1 MMTYHDNLPAGP
13 AALATTMTYQQ
24 GCWNLTG
31 GTYYVRGKAVP
42 FWMVY
47 ENTGGIYAARSK
59 IWYVMDRIKPWILL
73 DVIYIWIL
81 KAVDPCKNLK
91 NNNQPIKVNRML
103 PTHVLST
110 TQQME

>member
-1 MMTYHDNLPAGP
+1 
-13 AALATTMTYQQ
+13 
-24 GCWNLTG
+24 
-31 GTYYVRGKAVP
+31 
-42 FWMVY
+42 
-47 ENTGGIYAARSK
+47 
-59 IWYVMDRIKPWILL
+59 L